1 MIYLPD
7 RKRTWTGTF
16 RLTSLQYHPGCC
28 SLSPLSFYLLPTCHK
43 PERFIVIAGGTLPNG
58 NSSFSAL
65 HLSIS
70 LVSPSQLLIQFRS
83 CLCHFGL
90 SLVPKNKKQK
100 KSKSKTRRKK
110 IESVACL
117 KTPSN
122 FASAAATLAV
132 AAAAAADAGGRSTAE
147 TFGKIFI
154 AIIYCS
160 LEFIVYDTF
169 QLLVAC

>member
-7 RKRTWTGTF
+7 RKRTWTCTF
-16 RLTSLQYHPGCC
+16 RLTSDQSWLSLIP
-28 SLSPLSFYLLPTCHK
+28 SLSCLL
-43 PERFIVIAGGTLPNG
+43 V
-58 NSSFSAL
+58 
-65 HLSIS
+65 IS
-70 LVSPSQLLIQFRS
+70 LSDLLSPKLQQFAASLCISLCPSHSQLLIQFRS

-90 SLVPKNKKQK
+90 SLVPKKTKKKQK
-100 KSKSKTRRKK
+100 KSKENRICCLSANAFKLCPGRRR
-110 IESVACL
+110 ERR
-117 KTPSN
+117 
-122 FASAAATLAV
+122 
-132 AAAAAADAGGRSTAE
+132 RSRRRRTSAE